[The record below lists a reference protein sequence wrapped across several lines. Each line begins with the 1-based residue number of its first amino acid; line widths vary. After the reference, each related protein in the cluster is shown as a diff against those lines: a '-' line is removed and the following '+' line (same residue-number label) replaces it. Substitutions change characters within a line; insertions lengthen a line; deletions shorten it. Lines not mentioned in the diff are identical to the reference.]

1 MQNNFWHSSHKTQ
14 RSIDQS
20 GDVFEEYPVCA
31 ISVAVLEAVMFNDA
45 YLFKSLLC
53 LTIEGVYFYF

>member
-20 GDVFEEYPVCA
+20 EDIFEEYPVCA

-45 YLFKSLLC
+45 YF
-53 LTIEGVYFYF
+53 F